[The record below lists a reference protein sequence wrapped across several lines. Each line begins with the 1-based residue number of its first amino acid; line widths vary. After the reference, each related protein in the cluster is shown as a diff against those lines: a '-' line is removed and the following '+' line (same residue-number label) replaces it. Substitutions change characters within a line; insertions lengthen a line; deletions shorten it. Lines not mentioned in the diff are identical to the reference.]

1 MRSIVTLVFLASFLS
16 SCLSESAPTCSL
28 TDEER
33 KDPNLQEMTFD
44 LGYGSEF
51 FEAYMDPDIKTM
63 SQGRHDTLIKPKF
76 NGHAVKFFNM
86 SPQTLRYYW

>member
-1 MRSIVTLVFLASFLS
+1 
-16 SCLSESAPTCSL
+16 L

-44 LGYGSEF
+44 LGYGAEF

-63 SQGRHDTLIKPKF
+63 SRGKHDTIINPKF
-76 NGHAVKFFNM
+76 NGHAAKFFNM
-86 SPQTLRYYW
+86 SPQTVRYYW